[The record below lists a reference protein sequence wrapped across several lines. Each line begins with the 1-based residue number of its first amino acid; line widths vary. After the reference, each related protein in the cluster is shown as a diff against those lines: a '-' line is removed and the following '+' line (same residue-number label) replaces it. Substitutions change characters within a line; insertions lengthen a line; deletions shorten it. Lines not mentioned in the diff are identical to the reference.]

1 MDLPV
6 ADIRLVVEGCLRA
19 AGCHLVAVAT
29 GVLRK
34 ADRRAVTVV
43 LRKVARPVVT
53 VVRRKVARP
62 VATVARRKVVRPRV
76 ATEVRLPAA
85 SVVRPAAAWEEC
97 PAE

>member
-19 AGCHLVAVAT
+19 AGCHPVAVVT
-29 GVLRK
+29 VVLRK
-34 ADRRAVTVV
+34 ADRPAVTEA
-43 LRKVARPVVT
+43 LRRVARPVAT

-85 SVVRPAAAWEEC
+85 SVVRPAEEC
-97 PAE
+97 LAE